1 MSEYGVI
8 PEGFNR
14 KPLAQILSELQDGM
28 VDTFG
33 PGVIQTP
40 QSPLGQLNG
49 LLADFVTQ
57 LWEVAEDVYQSY
69 DPDQAEGNRL
79 ASLAGIRLIGRN
91 IGESDMALRLRI
103 TNAGL
108 EQSGIAGLENALS
121 QIPGVTYAKAF
132 VNEGETPTIY
142 GLPPH
147 NVGVAVIG
155 GADDEVARQI
165 RIHTVEGLPSW
176 GNKPVEIVVNGYAR
190 TVFFTRPI
198 PTPLMADIYISR
210 SKGLRA
216 PVIPSHTVLK
226 DQVLTAL
233 GGQDGLLN
241 GETVTPSRIAS
252 LIYTPGVE
260 VKEVRL
266 GRNLDLPADRVVPFS
281 FEELPVVTDAT
292 LQLIWVE

>member
-1 MSEYGVI
+1 MSDYGVI

-14 KPLAQILSELQDGM
+14 KPLSQIMADLQDGM

-49 LLADFVTQ
+49 LMADFMTQ

-79 ASLAGIRLIGRN
+79 ASLAGIRLISRN
-91 IGESDMALRLRI
+91 AGENDMAFRLRL

-108 EQSGIAGLENALS
+108 EESSIMGLESALA

-132 VNEGETPTIY
+132 VNEGETPTAF

-147 NVGVAVIG
+147 NIGVAVIG
-155 GADDEVARQI
+155 GDDAEVARQT
-165 RIHTVEGLPSW
+165 RLHTVEGLPSW
-176 GNKPVEIVVNGYAR
+176 GNLAIETVVGGYAR
-190 TVFFTRPI
+190 TVFFTRPA

-216 PVIPSHTVLK
+216 PVVPSHSALK
-226 DQVLTAL
+226 AQVLDAL
-233 GGQDGLLN
+233 SGQDGLLN

-266 GRNLDLPADRVVPFS
+266 GRGLDLPTVRDVTFS
-281 FEELPVVTDAT
+281 FEELPVITNAT
-292 LQLIWVE
+292 LQLIWV